1 MRRVCAWCKKEMG
14 TKEDN
19 SGNDIVTHGICPEC
33 EKLLKY
39 DPVITKDLLNEFEE
53 PVLLL
58 DVDVRC
64 LVANSSASKALD
76 KKIDSIEGCFGGDVI
91 CCVHAKEPGG
101 CGETEHCSGCTIR
114 NIVEDTFKT
123 GRRHLKVQI
132 YNFIQTIEGIKKTKF
147 LISAE
152 KRGNRVLLRID

>member
-76 KKIDSIEGCFGGDVI
+76 KKLTQLRAVLAEMLFVVCTLKSPVDAVKLSIVPA
-91 CCVHAKEPGG
+91 VQ
-101 CGETEHCSGCTIR
+101 SGILLK
-114 NIVEDTFKT
+114 I
-123 GRRHLKVQI
+123 HLKQEEDI
-132 YNFIQTIEGIKKTKF
+132 
-147 LISAE
+147 
-152 KRGNRVLLRID
+152 